1 MDKNGF
7 SLLLKHIG
15 GIFMTDEDFKELEL
29 TQESIKS
36 MIYIV
41 RGQRVMFDFDLAR
54 IYGYET
60 KTFNQQVKRNI
71 KRFDED
77 FYFQI
82 SKTELESILKLQKST
97 SRLDND
103 FISIDSNDLSRSQF
117 VTTID
122 DYLSRLQKSTAIDKL
137 TSKSVFLDT
146 KIQTKGIKGGRTYL
160 PYVFTEQGVYM
171 LMTVLKGGLAIK
183 QSKALIRLFKKM
195 KDYIVENALIS
206 TNSFMISKKFADY
219 DKRFENVENKLDIVM
234 NNFIDP
240 STYKRFA
247 IMDGQKIEADL
258 AYQTIYSLAKSS
270 IIVIDDYISVK
281 TLQLLLSANK
291 GVDITI
297 ISDNVSNNPVT
308 DEYLEDFIKESDLNV
323 TIKPSNNRCH
333 DRYIAIDYKSDNE
346 KIYMSGSSSKDAGN
360 KITMILDV
368 GDKEI
373 CYSLIDSLLV

>member
-1 MDKNGF
+1 
-7 SLLLKHIG
+7 
-15 GIFMTDEDFKELEL
+15 MTNEELEEINL
-29 TQESIKS
+29 TQESIEA
-36 MIYIV
+36 MIYEIK
-41 RGQRVMFDFDLAR
+41 GQRVMLDFDLAR

-60 KTFNQQVKRNI
+60 KAFNQQVKNN
-71 KRFDED
+71 KEKFDED
-77 FYFQI
+77 FMFRI
-82 SKTELESILKLQKST
+82 TREELDNMVRSKNFT
-97 SRLDND
+97 SRNENNNQNQKNITIDTD
-103 FISIDSNDLSRSQF
+103 FLSRSKKLTTMDAPASRSQIS
-117 VTTID
+117 TTIM
-122 DYLSRLQKSTAIDKL
+122 QA
-137 TSKSVFLDT
+137 
-146 KIQTKGIKGGRTYL
+146 KGIKGGRVYL
-160 PYVFTEQGVYM
+160 PYAFTEQGIYM
-171 LMTVLKGGLAIK
+171 LMTVLKGELAVK

-195 KDYIVENALIS
+195 KDYIVENTLALNNASII
-206 TNSFMISKKFADY
+206 NDKFASY
-219 DKRFENVENKLDIVM
+219 DKRFETMENKLEIVM
-234 NNFIDP
+234 DNFIDP

-333 DRYIAIDYKSDNE
+333 DRYIAIDYKSDSE